1 MSVHRLRR
9 RRVPSWTWKTTILLV
24 VVAMVLVALAPGVT
38 QGSGTVLVAKRQ
50 LLTGE
55 TATDKDF
62 EVKSIELGEL
72 AKLYASPAQLA
83 SKLLISRDVAPGE
96 LIPLTA
102 VRNPDDR
109 KVPLALQLETAISKQ
124 VLPGSLVTL
133 WASPSR
139 YSTKQATEPVAIGAL
154 VSDIR
159 VNKSLS
165 RQTTTIELWMDSAF
179 VPAVLMAQAD
189 GSTLSVVLEPSLRDA
204 N

>member
-1 MSVHRLRR
+1 
-9 RRVPSWTWKTTILLV
+9 
-24 VVAMVLVALAPGVT
+24 MVLVALAPGVT

-55 TATDKDF
+55 TATEKDF
-62 EVKSIELGEL
+62 EVKSIELVEL

-83 SKLLISRDVAPGE
+83 PKLLISRDVAPGE
-96 LIPLTA
+96 LLPLTA

-139 YSTKQATEPVAIGAL
+139 YSTKQSTEPVAIGAL

-189 GSTLSVVLEPSLRDA
+189 GSILSVVLEPSLRDA